1 MNTRVKCHSVYN
13 VNSVLFCMH
22 NIFTGQE
29 RVLNRIRELDYAVK

>member
-1 MNTRVKCHSVYN
+1 MREMSSIYI
-13 VNSVLFCMH
+13 VNCVLLCIR